1 MATLVRGPTKAKT
14 TLSLERAEGGSS
26 ISVDFCVGSRGS
38 CTIEGGFVRWML
50 LLNEYPF

>member
-1 MATLVRGPTKAKT
+1 MATSVRGPTKAKIA
-14 TLSLERAEGGSS
+14 LSLERAEGGSS

>member
-1 MATLVRGPTKAKT
+1 MATSVQGLTKARS
-14 TLSLERAEGGSS
+14 LSRWRELKAVALY
-26 ISVDFCVGSRGS
+26 SVDFCVGSRGS